1 MLSRLG
7 AGEKAEAP
15 ETHLLGLPLPVCA
28 LWERTVLPGI
38 WGPRG
43 PGSIMRVQSGPHRG
57 TNNGGP
63 TGLGG
68 PSLTQCT
75 CLLAEFLQR
84 GARKGPA
91 QPHTAG
97 PHGPIC
103 TGQTRKVQRPGGQT
117 GRQSQGCRTGRATA
131 APGLTCWDHW
141 NQPDVP
147 SAVCGQQ
154 DRQSLT
160 PTGSQ
165 NPGPPGSRVRA
176 GRGQGRGQEAGQE
189 DGELRLV
196 SQAVRK
202 KAGHGG
208 LRPQAR

>member
-1 MLSRLG
+1 
-7 AGEKAEAP
+7 
-15 ETHLLGLPLPVCA
+15 
-28 LWERTVLPGI
+28 
-38 WGPRG
+38 
-43 PGSIMRVQSGPHRG
+43 MRVQSGPHRG

-68 PSLTQCT
+68 PGLTQCT

-84 GARKGPA
+84 GPRKGPA
-91 QPHTAG
+91 QLHTAG
-97 PHGPIC
+97 PHGPTC
-103 TGQTRKVQRPGGQT
+103 TGRTRKVQRPCGQT
-117 GRQSQGCRTGRATA
+117 GRQSQGCRAGRATA

-165 NPGPPGSRVRA
+165 NPGPPGSRVWA
-176 GRGQGRGQEAGQE
+176 GRGEGGGRRQ
-189 DGELRLV
+189 
-196 SQAVRK
+196 VRK
-202 KAGHGG
+202 MGSSGWSLRQLGRRLGTEDSARRPGEKTPGG
-208 LRPQAR
+208 PRGEGSCRAVGGNSGCRAPARPSPHCPSRPGRP